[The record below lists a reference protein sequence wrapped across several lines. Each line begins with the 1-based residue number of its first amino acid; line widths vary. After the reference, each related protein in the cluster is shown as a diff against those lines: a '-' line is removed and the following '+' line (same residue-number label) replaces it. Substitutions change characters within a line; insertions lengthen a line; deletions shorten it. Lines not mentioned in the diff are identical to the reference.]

1 MKNEI
6 LLIFDKELI
15 SYDIQQILH
24 YIKNTIHINISN
36 IIVDNQIIFQTVK
49 ILENDLNL
57 NSFCGKEIIKV
68 KI

>member
-36 IIVDNQIIFQTVK
+36 IIVDNQIICQTVK
-49 ILENDLNL
+49 ILENDLDL

-68 KI
+68 KK

>member
-36 IIVDNQIIFQTVK
+36 IIVDNQIICQTVK